1 MGNELFL
8 EINDNSTQ
16 GSHATSPDL
25 AFIERRMT
33 NPRWLLQ
40 QFLESSEVKSNHCWR
55 FSTIS
60 HTTTYTKKKGHFRVV
75 RIINMRKILLLG
87 IQMIIWEVTF
97 APDKS

>member
-8 EINDNSTQ
+8 EINDNNTQ

-40 QFLESSEVKSNHCWR
+40 QFLESSKVKSNHCWR

-60 HTTTYTKKKGHFRVV
+60 HTTTYTKERTFQGCQNYKYEENPAAGDP
-75 RIINMRKILLLG
+75 NDNLG
-87 IQMIIWEVTF
+87 SHLC
-97 APDKS
+97 P